1 MSSGSFQVE
10 NKDHL
15 WRLELEA
22 WDKTHGSHFHAGDT
36 LRPKANGDH
45 TKLVNR
51 LPFTRLLE
59 TIVSRIC
66 PLQVPG
72 RTRSL
77 EHAISVQ
84 AQYNVKSGREWW
96 VLPVVLA

>member
-1 MSSGSFQVE
+1 MSGGNFRVE

-15 WRLELEA
+15 RRLELEA
-22 WDKTHGSHFHAGDT
+22 WNKTHGSHFHAWDT
-36 LRPKANGDH
+36 LRPEANGDH
-45 TKLVNR
+45 TKLVNW

-59 TIVSRIC
+59 ASVPRSC

-84 AQYNVKSGREWW
+84 AQYNVKSGKEW
-96 VLPVVLA
+96 